1 MAPHLPLLTQ
11 SRDST
16 YHKMKI
22 KRLQVKYRHNFT
34 CIYGF
39 ISRLNE
45 CKFSIRIRFLKLG
58 LIRCIIV
65 YGLNQ
70 LSSVKLSNHRAILFD
85 FFWIIFWNS
94 ERPISLNFNIRY
106 SFFIYRLFRHTNI
119 NVENEW
125 RNDYTSFI
133 FVIYYSQV
141 TYFSL
146 DFSWVYQSGN

>member
-1 MAPHLPLLTQ
+1 MAPHLPLWTRN
-11 SRDST
+11 RDST
-16 YHKMKI
+16 YHKMII
-22 KRLQVKYRHNFT
+22 KRFQVKYRHNFT

-39 ISRLNE
+39 LSRLNE
-45 CKFSIRIRFLKLG
+45 CKFSIRILFLKLG

-70 LSSVKLSNHRAILFD
+70 LSSAIIVQFCSI
-85 FFWIIFWNS
+85 FYWIIFWNS

-125 RNDYTSFI
+125 RNDYTSLYLLSI
-133 FVIYYSQV
+133 SVK
-141 TYFSL
+141 L
-146 DFSWVYQSGN
+146 K